1 MKILTVVGAR
11 PNFVKIAPL
20 VREMENRDIDYD
32 IVHTGQHYD
41 KELSKDF
48 FDQLEIPDPNI
59 YLGVGSG
66 THGVQTG
73 KTMMK
78 IEEVLLKKSYDMVMV
93 VGDVNSTLAA
103 AIAAVKLQIPV
114 GHVEAGYRSFDMQMP
129 EEINRV
135 LVDRVSQM
143 LFAPTE
149 NAILNLMNEGV
160 DNKRTFLVGN
170 IMVETL
176 LNNMGKMKRPQIPGI
191 DEDYIVLTM
200 HRAENTDNRERLTSI
215 IRGLEKS
222 PLPVIFPVHPRTTEK
237 LRAHGLMKR
246 VEKNANIY
254 MIKPLTYLEFQYLL
268 SRSKCTLTD
277 SGGVQEEA
285 MIHKVP
291 CLTLRKNT
299 ERMITMQYG
308 ANKLVGTDSY
318 LIQKGI
324 EGALDSYAK
333 KWSNPPFWDI
343 NVSKRI
349 IDCLENN
356 RDLLSV
362 PTSDLTGQ

>member
-1 MKILTVVGAR
+1 MKILAVVGAR

-20 VREMENRDIDYD
+20 VSEMENRNIDYD

-48 FDQLEIPDPNI
+48 FDQLEIPDPDI

-78 IEEVLLKKSYDMVMV
+78 IEEVLMKGEYDMVMV

-129 EEINRV
+129 EEVNRV
-135 LVDRVSQM
+135 LVDRVSQL

-149 NAILNLMNEGV
+149 NAVLNLMNEGV
-160 DNKRTFLVGN
+160 DNKRAFLVGN

-176 LNNMGKMKRPQIPGI
+176 LKSLDKMKKPEISGL

-200 HRAENTDNRERLTSI
+200 HRAENTDNKERLTSI
-215 IRGLEKS
+215 IKGIENS

-237 LRAHGLMKR
+237 LKAHGLMKR
-246 VEKNANIY
+246 MEENPNLR

-299 ERMITMQYG
+299 ERMITIQYG
-308 ANKLVGTDSY
+308 ANKLVGTDKE
-318 LIQKGI
+318 LIMKGI
-324 EGALDSYAK
+324 DEALDPFAK
-333 KWSNPPFWDI
+333 KWSYPPFWDV

-349 IDCLENN
+349 IDCIENN
-356 RDLLSV
+356 KNLLSV
-362 PTSDLTGQ
+362 PTSDLTNL